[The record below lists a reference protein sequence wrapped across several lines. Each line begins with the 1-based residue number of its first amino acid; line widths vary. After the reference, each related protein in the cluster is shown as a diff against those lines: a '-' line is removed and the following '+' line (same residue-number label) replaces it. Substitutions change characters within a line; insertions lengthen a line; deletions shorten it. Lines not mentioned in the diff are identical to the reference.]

1 MMIRSCILLALGI
14 SLAAAT
20 PLDLRLPTAN
30 HHLLSGESEKF
41 YMYVERT
48 FEGETSKP
56 WEAGSYGFVRSPIR
70 INGQVVC
77 THFHE
82 GIDIAPMQ
90 RDSAGNPLD
99 EVASIA
105 DGTVV
110 HTSPLAGRSNY
121 GKYVVVEHR
130 WEDSS
135 VYSLYAHLAE
145 ISCKPG
151 DVVKVGGALGRMGF
165 TGVGLNRTRAHLHL
179 ELTLMVSARY
189 EEWTKLT
196 GGGDNYH
203 GLYNGMNLVGVE
215 VARFFV
221 EQQKNPELQFSR
233 FVLATPVQF
242 KVLVPAAPGKPDFL
256 TRYPWLL
263 QGNPEGAVSWE
274 ISFSATG
281 VPVGIAASQR
291 QVATPMV
298 SHILPATVPQRYL
311 TRGLVTG
318 EGDKATLTPAGKKL
332 LALMMDDFP
341 VAPAAAAQAGKK
353 KAKGG
358 A

>member
-1 MMIRSCILLALGI
+1 MIRVFTLLALGV
-14 SLAAAT
+14 SALAAT
-20 PLDLRLPTAN
+20 PLELRLPTAN
-30 HHLLSGESEKF
+30 HHLLVGEPEKF

-48 FEGETSKP
+48 FEGETRKC
-56 WEAGSYGFVRSPIR
+56 WEAGGFGFVRSPVR
-70 INGQVVC
+70 INGQVVY

-82 GIDIAPMQ
+82 GIDIAPVE
-90 RDSAGNPLD
+90 RDSVGNPLD

-110 HTSPLAGRSNY
+110 HTSPVAGRSNY

-145 ISCKPG
+145 ITCKPG

-179 ELTLMVSARY
+179 ELTLLMSARY
-189 EEWTKLT
+189 EEWDRLQ
-196 GGGDNYH
+196 GGGTNYH
-203 GLYNGMNLVGVE
+203 GIYNGMNLEGAE
-215 VARFFV
+215 VSRFFV
-221 EQQKNPELQFSR
+221 EQQKNPELQFSQ
-233 FVLATPVQF
+233 FVLATPTQF
-242 KVLVPAAPGKPDFL
+242 KVLVPARPGKPDFL

-263 QGNPEGAVSWE
+263 QGSADGAVSWE
-274 ISFSATG
+274 ISFSGTG
-281 VPVGIAASQR
+281 LPVAITASQR
-291 QVATPMV
+291 QVALPLVSQITPA
-298 SHILPATVPQRYL
+298 PVPQRYL

-318 EGDKATLTPAGKKL
+318 EGDKAALTAAGKKL
-332 LALMMDDFP
+332 VALMMDDFP
-341 VAPAAAAQAGKK
+341 VVPAPAEAGKK
-353 KAKGG
+353 KTKPG

>member
-1 MMIRSCILLALGI
+1 MIRTLTLLALGV
-14 SLAAAT
+14 SAVAAA
-20 PLDLRLPTAN
+20 PLDLRLPTDN
-30 HHLLSGESEKF
+30 HHLLSNEPEKF

-70 INGQVVC
+70 INGQVVY

-99 EVASIA
+99 TVTSIA

-110 HTSPLAGRSNY
+110 HISPLAGRSNY

-145 ISCKPG
+145 ITCKPG

-165 TGVGLNRTRAHLHL
+165 TGVGINRTRAHLHL
-179 ELTLMVSARY
+179 ELALMMSARY
-189 EEWTKLT
+189 EEWTKLS

-203 GLYNGMNLVGVE
+203 GIYNGMNLEGAE

-221 EQQKNPELQFSR
+221 EQQKNPELQFSQ

-242 KVLVPAAPGKPDFL
+242 KVLVPAHEGKPDFA

-263 QGNPEGAVSWE
+263 QGAAEGAVRY
-274 ISFSATG
+274 
-281 VPVGIAASQR
+281 VQQR
-291 QVATPMV
+291 LHQGGGL
-298 SHILPATVPQRYL
+298 SGGLPQE
-311 TRGLVTG
+311 RGLVG
-318 EGDKATLTPAGKKL
+318 VQPHDHPI
-332 LALMMDDFP
+332 
-341 VAPAAAAQAGKK
+341 
-353 KAKGG
+353 
-358 A
+358 